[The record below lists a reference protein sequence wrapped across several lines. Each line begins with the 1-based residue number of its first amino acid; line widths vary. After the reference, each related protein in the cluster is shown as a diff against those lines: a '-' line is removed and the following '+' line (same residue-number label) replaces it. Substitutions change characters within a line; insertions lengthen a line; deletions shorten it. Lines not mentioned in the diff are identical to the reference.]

1 MNNIYDEEKKI
12 INNKERILR
21 IRKRQKGV
29 GGAVSR
35 GGSNSHKNHEVK
47 HAVEHTTKELLN
59 NIFGNTTPKNPNK
72 ADGIILNNTYNNI
85 PKPQPPPVRRRR
97 QRTYDDDDGEL
108 KYQSFGPSSFKS
120 KTSEE
125 EQEKQKENENEKDQ
139 LLKHLINDKDHAIK
153 QNTIQGE
160 KTIEVLQ
167 DMIREER
174 NSFEELTH
182 TLQEEKE
189 KTINQIVESSNAK
202 IENMEKQFQQTA
214 NVLLKTMQDDRAAF
228 TNSTQ
233 KAFEDKQISGQML
246 RDTLSQSNDSLNSTL
261 KVFLNRQFED
271 LVQDKND
278 TITKMQSQIET
289 LTQEL
294 RKTSEEQLTGSFVNY
309 HLEHAKKFDNTLQ
322 LISSL
327 EHRRNANIKGIEA
340 SLQSAVLNSIN
351 ERMISIHQIILQQTE
366 RLSTE
371 LDQMNLTSTAL
382 TNMETSMQR
391 QIKNISFFAHQLDS
405 FDFEKYE
412 NVYKK
417 MNEFNA
423 AFDDKFLQLNNRVD
437 KTLDAFLNALFRKLT
452 AINERIAVATNQTSE
467 YSAFITSNM
476 SNIRNALGPA
486 AMGANYNARA
496 ILSSAQSSDTN

>member
-1 MNNIYDEEKKI
+1 MDNIYEEEKKI
-12 INNKERILR
+12 IKNKDRILR

-29 GGAVSR
+29 SGVVGGGISGAISGGA

-59 NIFGNTTPKNPNK
+59 NIFGNTNPKNPNK
-72 ADGIILNNTYNNI
+72 ADGIILNNTYNNLNNL
-85 PKPQPPPVRRRR
+85 PKPRIRQRR
-97 QRTYDDDDGEL
+97 QRNFDDNDGEL
-108 KYQSFGPSSFKS
+108 KYQSFGPPSSASSKS
-120 KTSEE
+120 KKSSEKKS
-125 EQEKQKENENEKDQ
+125 EQQFINEKE
-139 LLKHLINDKDHAIK
+139 HSIE
-153 QNTIQGE
+153 GE
-160 KTIEVLQ
+160 KTIDVLQ
-167 DMIREER
+167 DVIREER
-174 NSFEELTH
+174 KSFEELTH

-214 NVLLKTMQDDRAAF
+214 NVLLKTMKDDRAAF
-228 TNSTQ
+228 TDSTQ
-233 KAFEDKQISGQML
+233 KSFDDKQIAGQML

-271 LVQDKND
+271 LVQDKNE
-278 TITKMQSQIET
+278 TITKMQSQIES
-289 LTQEL
+289 LNEEL

-351 ERMISIHQIILQQTE
+351 ERMIAIHQIILQQTE
-366 RLSTE
+366 KLSTE
-371 LDQMNLTSTAL
+371 LDQMNLTSNAL

-437 KTLDAFLNALFRKLT
+437 KTLDSFLNALFRKLT
-452 AINERIAVATNQTSE
+452 AINERIAVATNHTNE
-467 YSAFITSNM
+467 YSAIITN
-476 SNIRNALGPA
+476 NIGSIKRALGISGP
-486 AMGANYNARA
+486 GAPFRA
-496 ILSSAQSSDTN
+496 LGSSTIAS

>member
-1 MNNIYDEEKKI
+1 MVPQIQPRRKKINRQQKNVVAYHGFGNEDEEPTI
-12 INNKERILR
+12 
-21 IRKRQKGV
+21 
-29 GGAVSR
+29 
-35 GGSNSHKNHEVK
+35 
-47 HAVEHTTKELLN
+47 
-59 NIFGNTTPKNPNK
+59 
-72 ADGIILNNTYNNI
+72 
-85 PKPQPPPVRRRR
+85 
-97 QRTYDDDDGEL
+97 
-108 KYQSFGPSSFKS
+108 
-120 KTSEE
+120 
-125 EQEKQKENENEKDQ
+125 KENVEENQTLEEGIKEKD
-139 LLKHLINDKDHAIK
+139 LLLEKLFTDKDHALDAIEK
-153 QNTIQGE
+153 ANAQNALAMQNQGD
-160 KTIEVLQ
+160 KTISLLQ
-167 DMIREER
+167 NMLREER
-174 NSFEELTH
+174 SSFEELTQK
-182 TLQEEKE
+182 LQDEKE

-214 NVLLKTMQDDRAAF
+214 NVLLKTMQEDKAAF

-233 KAFEDKQISGQML
+233 KSSEDKQLAGQML

-271 LVQDKND
+271 FVQDKND

-289 LTQEL
+289 LNQEL

-391 QIKNISFFAHQLDS
+391 QIKNISFFAHLL
-405 FDFEKYE
+405 
-412 NVYKK
+412 
-417 MNEFNA
+417 
-423 AFDDKFLQLNNRVD
+423 FLMHLFYNN
-437 KTLDAFLNALFRKLT
+437 T
-452 AINERIAVATNQTSE
+452 AYIIHMD
-467 YSAFITSNM
+467 YSI
-476 SNIRNALGPA
+476 
-486 AMGANYNARA
+486 
-496 ILSSAQSSDTN
+496 

>member
-1 MNNIYDEEKKI
+1 M
-12 INNKERILR
+12 
-21 IRKRQKGV
+21 
-29 GGAVSR
+29 
-35 GGSNSHKNHEVK
+35 K

-72 ADGIILNNTYNNI
+72 ADGIVLNNTYNNLDNL
-85 PKPQPPPVRRRR
+85 PKPPLRRRR
-97 QRTYDDDDGEL
+97 QRNFDNDNREL
-108 KYQSFGPSSFKS
+108 KYQSFGPPSASTPASSKS
-120 KTSEE
+120 KKSS
-125 EQEKQKENENEKDQ
+125 KQI
-139 LLKHLINDKDHAIK
+139 INDNDNHNHN
-153 QNTIQGE
+153 QGETQGE
-160 KTIEVLQ
+160 KTIDVLQ
-167 DMIREER
+167 DVIREER
-174 NSFEELTH
+174 KSFEELTQ
-182 TLQEEKE
+182 TLQDEKE

-214 NVLLKTMQDDRAAF
+214 NVLLKTMQEDRAAF

-233 KAFEDKQISGQML
+233 KSSEDKQIAGQML

-271 LVQDKND
+271 FVQDKND

-289 LTQEL
+289 LNQEL

-412 NVYKK
+412 NIYKK

-452 AINERIAVATNQTSE
+452 AINERISVATNQTSNLTTGITTNMDAI
-467 YSAFITSNM
+467 YRALNGTGAGASA
-476 SNIRNALGPA
+476 RPLLG
-486 AMGANYNARA
+486 
-496 ILSSAQSSDTN
+496 SSTRLP